1 MRNNCKDQTII
12 IGREIFN
19 VRNYII
25 KITMS
30 KIEFLSKRCEI
41 SFYPIKIKINI
52 LRCCKTCTFLT
63 VVL

>member
-1 MRNNCKDQTII
+1 MRVFFFYKLIQMRNNCKGQTIM

-25 KITMS
+25 KITS

-41 SFYPIKIKINI
+41 SFYPTKIKINI
-52 LRCCKTCTFLT
+52 
-63 VVL
+63 